1 MGAIKPKGINRISKI
16 KVINISNK
24 PGQCRSNSL
33 SYKLCEAWMAE
44 WLWSRTST
52 NTYLHMTTGFGG
64 QFINAV
70 QSFPSILVVFNIY
83 IAGKLL
89 NDDKI

>member
-1 MGAIKPKGINRISKI
+1 
-16 KVINISNK
+16 
-24 PGQCRSNSL
+24 
-33 SYKLCEAWMAE
+33 MAE

-52 NTYLHMTTGFGG
+52 NTYLHMTAGFGG

>member
-1 MGAIKPKGINRISKI
+1 
-16 KVINISNK
+16 
-24 PGQCRSNSL
+24 
-33 SYKLCEAWMAE
+33 MAE

>member
-1 MGAIKPKGINRISKI
+1 
-16 KVINISNK
+16 
-24 PGQCRSNSL
+24 
-33 SYKLCEAWMAE
+33 MAE

-70 QSFPSILVVFNIY
+70 QLVVFNIY

-89 NDDKI
+89 NGDKI